1 MKVQKKTSVAMI
13 MNMVL
18 LSLLV
23 LAPGV
28 NGQDGAR
35 RAIART
41 GVFRL
46 AGQTLRLTI
55 NGQAGNDKLNV
66 TFRRMYYVG
75 STNGGIWRAMLA
87 SQDTTASLAVG
98 EKEVEGIDVTNG
110 TWDAVGIEAI
120 IRGYTGNTTVSA
132 GTVQIINS
140 DGSVAAFFN
149 IFPESF

>member
-23 LAPGV
+23 LAPGA
-28 NGQDGAR
+28 NGQDGGR

-98 EKEVEGIDVTNG
+98 EKGVEGVDVTNG